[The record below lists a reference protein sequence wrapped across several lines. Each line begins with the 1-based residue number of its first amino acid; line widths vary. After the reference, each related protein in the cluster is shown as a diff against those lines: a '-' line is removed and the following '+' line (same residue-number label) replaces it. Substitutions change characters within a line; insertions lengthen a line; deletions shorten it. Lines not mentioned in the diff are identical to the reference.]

1 MDINLRIK
9 KISYEKIKSIKT
21 WYVAKNKKNINYKE
35 LVDYILNGFI
45 KYEELD
51 YIQKED
57 ISDEIQTCNQYIKYF
72 RIDNNFDPYV
82 YEKIEAVKQ
91 YFEKKDDKKT
101 INEVVDYSLSLVF
114 DLYPEINEILEKNR
128 ITKQKKEIKKAI
140 EKKRIEKGIR

>member
-35 LVDYILNGFI
+35 LVDHILNGFI

-114 DLYPEINEILEKNR
+114 DLYPEINEILEKNK